1 MWEGFDMPEAG
12 HTRMPNNFFE
22 AVAQI
27 DNMAELKVVL
37 YVARH
42 TWGFQ
47 EFDEHKRITTDE
59 FVHGR
64 KLKNRERM
72 DSGTGLGLTSTKEG
86 ITKAIAHGFLEC
98 EMDYSDL
105 ARVQKSYRLKMKDET
120 KDTLEQPLSVDKPK
134 QVNHRLS
141 ELQSMPYTEYLKTPE
156 WAKKRAK
163 ALRFAQYRCQLCN
176 SSESLNVHHR
186 TYERRG
192 HELMGDLTV
201 LCNDCHT
208 TFTYNRELAG

>member
-27 DNMAELKVVL
+27 NNMAELKVVL

-47 EFDEHKRITTDE
+47 EFDEHKRIATDE

-86 ITKAIAHGFLEC
+86 IAKAIAHGFLEC

-105 ARVQKSYRLKMKDET
+105 ARVQKSYRLKMKEDDQEQQPP
-120 KDTLEQPLSVDKPK
+120 EQPK
-134 QVNHRLS
+134 QKNITRLVQLQTMPYA
-141 ELQSMPYTEYLKTPE
+141 EYLQSPE
-156 WAKKRAK
+156 WKKKRAK
-163 ALRFAQYRCQLCN
+163 ALRFAQFKCQLCN
-176 SSESLNVHHR
+176 ESNNLNVHHR
-186 TYERRG
+186 SYERRG
-192 HELMGDLTV
+192 NEPLGDLIV
-201 LCNDCHT
+201 LCKDCHSI
-208 TFTYNRELAG
+208 FHQNKELA